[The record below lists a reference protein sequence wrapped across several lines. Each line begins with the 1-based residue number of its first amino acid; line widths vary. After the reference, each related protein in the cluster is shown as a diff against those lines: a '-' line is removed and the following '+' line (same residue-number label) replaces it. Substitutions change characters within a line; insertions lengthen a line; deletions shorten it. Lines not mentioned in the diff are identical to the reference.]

1 MNFRQIQAIL
11 HSWFGIIVLW
21 VIFFIFFT
29 GSIAYFRTEINVWAQ
44 PEAISHIQTVPSAQ
58 HSAQTAFNYLNQH
71 APNAKRWRVT
81 VANERMPVNLLQWQD
96 KEGKHQEL
104 QNPNTGE
111 LLGPLGGDFFFKL
124 HYTLYP
130 LPSTF
135 GSLVVAVVALI
146 LLISLITGVITH
158 KKIIKEFLP
167 LGLLKDSVL
176 Y

>member
-44 PEAISHIQTVPSAQ
+44 PEAISHIQTIPSAQ

-96 KEGKHQEL
+96 KEGNIKSY
-104 QNPNTGE
+104 
-111 LLGPLGGDFFFKL
+111 K
-124 HYTLYP
+124 TLIPESYWG
-130 LPSTF
+130 LYGRLWVEISFSNYITRF
-135 GSLVVAVVALI
+135 ILCQARSVA
-146 LLISLITGVITH
+146 
-158 KKIIKEFLP
+158 
-167 LGLLKDSVL
+167 
-176 Y
+176 

>member
-1 MNFRQIQAIL
+1 MVWNYCSLGYLF
-11 HSWFGIIVLW
+11 H
-21 VIFFIFFT
+21 FFT

-111 LLGPLGGDFFFKL
+111 LLGPVRKTLGGDFFSNYITRFIL
-124 HYTLYP
+124 CQAR
-130 LPSTF
+130 S
-135 GSLVVAVVALI
+135 VA
-146 LLISLITGVITH
+146 
-158 KKIIKEFLP
+158 
-167 LGLLKDSVL
+167 
-176 Y
+176 

>member
-1 MNFRQIQAIL
+1 
-11 HSWFGIIVLW
+11 
-21 VIFFIFFT
+21 
-29 GSIAYFRTEINVWAQ
+29 
-44 PEAISHIQTVPSAQ
+44 SHIQTIPSAQ

-111 LLGPLGGDFFFKL
+111 LLGPVRKTLGGDFFFKL

-158 KKIIKEFLP
+158 KKIIKEFFTFRAFK
-167 LGLLKDSVL
+167 GQRSLLDL
-176 Y
+176 HHITG